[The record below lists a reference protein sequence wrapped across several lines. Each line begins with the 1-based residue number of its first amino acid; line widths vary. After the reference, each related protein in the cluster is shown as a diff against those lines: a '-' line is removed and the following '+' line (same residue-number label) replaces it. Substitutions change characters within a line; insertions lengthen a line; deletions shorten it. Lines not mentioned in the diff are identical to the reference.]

1 MQRDL
6 DTCDTAT
13 AAHSVPNGR
22 SASGGRKVRAYARRS
37 SGKSC
42 RLVHVIMSSGSGGMV
57 MRFARLVLGGDTAM
71 DSSRR
76 GAKNP
81 TLLGDDMVVVVSA
94 AALMRVVP

>member
-57 MRFARLVLGGDTAM
+57 MRFARLVLGADTAI
-71 DSSRR
+71 DSRR
-76 GAKNP
+76 GRKYW
-81 TLLGDDMVVVVSA
+81 TLVGDDMVVVVSA
-94 AALMRVVP
+94 AALARVVP